1 MPCTAHSRRGRQS
14 IWQYYTLSGMM
25 KSIAAPG
32 AAALFRHMEAYGEE
46 RGIPGEKFREMVG
59 FFHSWAEIPLD
70 FPAGCE
76 VYYNRFCMGQRAA
89 AGMINLCQAIFL
101 SLKES
106 VKEMASSVRTYQPKK
121 RQRVKVHGFRAR
133 MATKNGRKVLARR
146 RARGRARLTVSNPV

>member
-1 MPCTAHSRRGRQS
+1 
-14 IWQYYTLSGMM
+14 MM

-46 RGIPGEKFREMVG
+46 RGIPGEKSRKMAG
-59 FFHSWAEIPLD
+59 FFHSLAEIPLD

-76 VYYNRFCMGQRAA
+76 VYYNRFRMGQRAA